1 MFAIPKLLPSM
12 AIVAALNSLAGFAGA
27 AVLPPGGAVGLLG
40 TTSALSPELAG
51 VVQDD
56 TLHPFQIVD
65 GSGNLLVSGNLQ
77 DRVAKSNDLGTLVFA
92 PRLRDLVGT
101 AGVAPVEIYGISID
115 GYGAYMTDVEYRV
128 DGLGDAGPNVANRS
142 VDGELVT
149 LRYETTPILP
159 PDESYFNS
167 ILTDATSFAP
177 IGTATIYARF
187 GANGPFF
194 STTLRGINVP
204 VPEPTASVLVLGALG
219 LAAAVRR
226 RG

>member
-1 MFAIPKLLPSM
+1 MFAMPKLLPSM
-12 AIVAALNSLAGFAGA
+12 AIIAALNSLAGFAGA
-27 AVLPPGGAVGLLG
+27 AVLPAGGAVGLLG
-40 TTSALSPELAG
+40 TTSAATPSLAA

-56 TLHPFQIVD
+56 PLHPFQIVD
-65 GSGNLLVSGNLQ
+65 GGGNVLISGNLQ
-77 DRVAKSNDLGTLVFA
+77 DRVGKSNDLGTMIFS

-101 AGVAPVEIYGISID
+101 AGAAPIEIYGLSID
-115 GYGAYMTDVEYRV
+115 GYGGYSTDVEYRV

-142 VDGELVT
+142 VDGETVT
-149 LRYETTPILP
+149 LRYETSPILP

-167 ILTDATSFAP
+167 ILTNATSFAP
-177 IGTATIYARF
+177 IGTATIYARV

-194 STTLRGINVP
+194 STTIRGINVP

-219 LAAAVRR
+219 LAATIRR

>member
-27 AVLPPGGAVGLLG
+27 AVLPAGGAVGLAG
-40 TTSALSPELAG
+40 TTSAATPTLAG

-56 TLHPFQIVD
+56 PLHPFQIVD
-65 GSGNLLVSGNLQ
+65 GGGNVLISGNLQ
-77 DRVAKSNDLGTLVFA
+77 DRVAKSNDLGTMIFS

-101 AGVAPVEIYGISID
+101 AGAAPVEIYGISID
-115 GYGAYMTDVEYRV
+115 GYGGYMTDVEYRV

-142 VDGELVT
+142 VDGETVT

-167 ILTDATSFAP
+167 ILTNATAYAP
-177 IGTATIYARF
+177 IGTATIYARV

-204 VPEPTASVLVLGALG
+204 VPEPSASVIVLGALG
-219 LAAAVRR
+219 LAATIRR